1 LLVTLCAISAAF
13 AATSTSLLCILLL
26 KNNNSGDGIF
36 DGRTQ
41 LKQSFAFGPNRT
53 DQKPV
58 SRAAIVQRK
67 MSAVT
72 PDDNSGAELS
82 KTSTEVNGIK
92 RDDNKKKAL
101 GFNPS
106 KDLDFAI
113 IGWPKT
119 GKRHRSDLSHVT
131 S

>member
-1 LLVTLCAISAAF
+1 MRNLSGVCRNVHITALHSSTQEQLRRWHFRRPHPAQAIICIRPESNGPKTGL
-13 AATSTSLLCILLL
+13 TSCHCTA
-26 KNNNSGDGIF
+26 KDVSG
-36 DGRTQ
+36 
-41 LKQSFAFGPNRT
+41 
-53 DQKPV
+53 
-58 SRAAIVQRK
+58 
-67 MSAVT
+67 VT